1 MKYTIRMKEDWVL
14 LLTNLLLFGV
24 SIAAAGQGF
33 VFLALL
39 FFAVECMVVFILLKK
54 MRARWCVD
62 CQLPMQA
69 MPPQKINYERLRYV
83 CGSCGKTNDSGI
95 QIRWPE

>member
-14 LLTNLLLFGV
+14 VLTNLLLLGV
-24 SIAAAGQGF
+24 FIAAAGQGY

-39 FFAVECMVVFILLKK
+39 FFAFEWFVIFILLKK
-54 MRARWCVD
+54 MRARWCSD
-62 CQLPMQA
+62 CQHPMQA
-69 MPPQKINYERLRYV
+69 MPPKNTNYERLCYV
-83 CGSCGKTNDSGI
+83 CGSCGKMNDSGI